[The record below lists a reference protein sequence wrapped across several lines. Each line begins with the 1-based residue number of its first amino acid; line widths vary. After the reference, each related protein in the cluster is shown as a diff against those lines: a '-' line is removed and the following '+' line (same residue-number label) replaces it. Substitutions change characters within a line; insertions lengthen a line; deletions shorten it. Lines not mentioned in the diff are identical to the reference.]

1 MIKSSYVPLVE
12 FTRGNTVESIQFGAL
27 AVVDPQG
34 NLIASSGDPNT
45 VTFLRSTAKPFQ
57 ALPFIEAGGH
67 EHYQF
72 SRQEISLMCASHSG
86 TDQHVE
92 VLSHLQARAGITEN
106 HLMCG
111 AHPPYHKKTAEDM
124 LLRGEKP
131 TPNRHNCSGK
141 HSGMLAFAQM
151 NGELLD
157 TYLEFDHP
165 VQQRILKTFS
175 EMCSLPPEKVALGI
189 DGCSAPN
196 FAVPLV
202 HAAWAWAR
210 LADPSSLAPSRA
222 EAIQTIVQAMMAHPE
237 MVGGPDEFDTTL
249 MQIAGGRLVAKG
261 GAEGYQGM
269 ALLPGA
275 LGPGSS
281 GLGVAVKISDGDGYH
296 RAKAAV
302 SLEILRQL
310 GFFSTPELDSLK
322 TFGPTRPVTNWR
334 KLVVGEMRPVFN
346 LNLNESPSDLVVKKD
361 RRPFHE
367 GN

>member
-1 MIKSSYVPLVE
+1 M
-12 FTRGNTVESIQFGAL
+12 ESVQFGAL

-45 VTFLRSTAKPFQ
+45 VTYLRSSAKPFQ

-67 EHYQF
+67 QHFQF
-72 SRQEISLMCASHSG
+72 SQQEIALICASHSG
-86 TDQHVE
+86 TDHHVE
-92 VLSHLQARAGITEN
+92 VVSHIQARSQISEN
-106 HLMCG
+106 NLMCG
-111 AHPPYHKKTAEDM
+111 AHPPYHKKTAEEM

-131 TPNRHNCSGK
+131 TANRHNCSGK

-151 NGELLD
+151 NGEPLD
-157 TYLEFDHP
+157 TYLDNDHP

-175 EMCSLPPEKVALGI
+175 EMCNLTPKEVSLGT

-196 FAVPLV
+196 FAVPLL

-210 LADPSSLAPSRA
+210 LADPSSLPPKRA
-222 EAIQTIVQAMMAHPE
+222 EAIHTIVQAMIAHPE

-249 MQIAGGRLVAKG
+249 MNIAGGRLVVKS

-281 GLGVAVKISDGDGYH
+281 GLGIVVKISDGDGYH

-310 GFFSTPELDSLK
+310 GLFSPAELHSLEA
-322 TFGPTRPVTNWR
+322 FGPTRAVTNWR
-334 KLVVGEMRPVFN
+334 KLIVGEMRPVF
-346 LNLNESPSDLVVKKD
+346 DL
-361 RRPFHE
+361 HLH
-367 GN
+367 